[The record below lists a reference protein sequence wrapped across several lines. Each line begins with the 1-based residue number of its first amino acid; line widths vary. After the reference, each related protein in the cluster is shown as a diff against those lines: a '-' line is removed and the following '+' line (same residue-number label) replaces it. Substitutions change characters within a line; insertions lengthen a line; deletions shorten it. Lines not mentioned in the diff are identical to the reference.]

1 MGLLWA
7 VVMVAVLYFFDF
19 DLDRSYYLI
28 CLFTSMFMLVLGLV
42 VYMGGAMLLAGYNTM
57 SKEQQARYNIDEI
70 TSFMGMFMTIISIIA
85 FFMMFY
91 FVLVAVF
98 VGATIVVVI
107 YLNVGKRFKADSPRR
122 I

>member
-7 VVMVAVLYFFDF
+7 VVMAAALFFFDLGA
-19 DLDRSYYLI
+19 DGTYLLI

-57 SKEQQARYNIDEI
+57 SKEQQAKYNIDEI

-98 VGATIVVVI
+98 VGATVVVI
-107 YLNVGKRFKADSPRR
+107 IYLNAGKRFRADSPRR